1 MPEKLMK
8 IRDYFTP
15 EKRKKTI
22 LVSSVIIIAA
32 LTLGWFIVPQKQGI
46 QIVETAKIK
55 RGTVYKVLEATGI
68 IKPEVGAIVQI
79 GSRATGTIK
88 QMLVRVGDPVKPG
101 QVIAVID
108 DRELTAQ
115 RNEAEAALKV
125 AQAEL
130 DKVRNVYPLQINE
143 AEANLKST
151 RAEAEYDKLSA
162 SRRKTLVN
170 KRLDAVDSLD
180 SAQQKA
186 TTSSGQVAARAA
198 TLMRLKSEFE
208 QELAKA
214 EANLIRAQ
222 ATLSTAKI
230 RLSYSVISSPIEG
243 VVSDVTAQEGETVV
257 TGLSVAHLITVLDP
271 SRLEMWIY
279 VDETDVGQVRQ
290 GMDVQF
296 RVDSAPDKVFE
307 GKIDLIFPEPE
318 TRDNIIYYRARV
330 MLTPEDSLHL
340 RPEMTTQS
348 KISVLR
354 KDDVL
359 TLPNAALK
367 WMDGEQ
373 LIFIKDKNGKTRG
386 LTPELGLS
394 GAEQSELLNDD
405 IPEGTEVA
413 VKIIIPK
420 NASSS
425 APSPAGRPGGG
436 GSQRR

>member
-1 MPEKLMK
+1 MT
-8 IRDYFTP
+8 IRDYFLP

-22 LVSSVIIIAA
+22 LISSVLIIIAIISA
-32 LTLGWFIVPQKQGI
+32 WFIFNPKEDI
-46 QIVETAKIK
+46 QITETARIK

-79 GSRATGTIK
+79 GSRATGSIK
-88 QMLVRVGDPVKPG
+88 QMLVRVGDPVKQG

-115 RNEAEAALKV
+115 LNEAEAALKV

-130 DKVRNVYPLQINE
+130 DKVKNVYPLQINE
-143 AEANLKST
+143 AEANLRSAQ
-151 RAEAEYDKLSA
+151 AEAEYDKLSA

-170 KRLDAVDSLD
+170 KKLDAVDSLD

-186 TTSSGQVAARAA
+186 TTSSGLVAARAA

-208 QELAKA
+208 QERAKA
-214 EANLIRAQ
+214 EANLVRAE

-243 VVSDVTAQEGETVV
+243 LVSDVTAQEGETIV
-257 TGLSVAHLITVLDP
+257 TGLSVANLITVLDP
-271 SRLEMWIY
+271 RRLEMWIY

-296 RVDSAPDKVFE
+296 RVDSAPDKIFE

-330 MLTPEDSLHL
+330 NLTPDDSLHL

-348 KISVLR
+348 KISVLQ
-354 KDDVL
+354 KDNVL

-373 LIFIKDKNGKTRG
+373 FIFIKDKNGKTYS

-405 IPEGTEVA
+405 IPEDTEVA
-413 VKIIIPK
+413 VKIILPK
-420 NASSS
+420 SASS
-425 APSPAGRPGGG
+425 GGKPGSN
-436 GSQRR
+436 GSNRR

>member
-1 MPEKLMK
+1 MK
-8 IRDYFTP
+8 IRDYFLP

-22 LVSSVIIIAA
+22 LISSVLILIA
-32 LTLGWFIVPQKQGI
+32 IVLMWVISQKKQDI
-46 QIVETAKIK
+46 QIIETAQVK

-88 QMLVRVGDPVKPG
+88 QMLVRVGDPVTPG

-115 RNEAEAALKV
+115 RNEAEAALGV

-130 DKVRNVYPLQINE
+130 DKVKKVYPLQINE

-151 RAEAEYDKLSA
+151 KAEAEYDQLSA

-214 EANLIRAQ
+214 EATLARAH

-230 RLSYSVISSPIEG
+230 RLSYTVISSPIEG
-243 VVSDVTAQEGETVV
+243 LVSDVTAQEGETVV

-271 SRLEMWIY
+271 RRLEMWIY
-279 VDETDVGQVRQ
+279 VDETDVGQVQQ
-290 GMDVQF
+290 GLNVQF

-348 KISVLR
+348 KISVLQ
-354 KDDVL
+354 KNDVL

-373 LIFIKDKNGKTRG
+373 LIFIKEKNGGTRSVV
-386 LTPELGLS
+386 PELGLS
-394 GAEQSELLNDD
+394 GTEHSELLNDD

-420 NASSS
+420 NASSGPATS
-425 APSPAGRPGGG
+425 AGRTGGG